1 MPELAKLKFCRLVLP
16 LLCRTPMTCRALL
29 TAAVGAVLL
38 VDGVAGF
45 GEDFADAG
53 SEAGDGFER
62 VNGVV

>member
-1 MPELAKLKFCRLVLP
+1 MS
-16 LLCRTPMTCRALL
+16 CRALL

-38 VDGVAGF
+38 GDGVAGF